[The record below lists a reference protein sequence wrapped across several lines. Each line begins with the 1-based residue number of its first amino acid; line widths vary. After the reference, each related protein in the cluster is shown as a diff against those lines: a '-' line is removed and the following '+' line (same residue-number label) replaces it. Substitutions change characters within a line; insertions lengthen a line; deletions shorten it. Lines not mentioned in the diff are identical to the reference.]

1 MTTEKE
7 KSKSQT
13 KPTSNKEE
21 SVEGTLSVKDKT
33 GTPQTEKEKTDVD
46 DYIDEHF
53 PKGKDKRRGEVLV
66 VNALAQIKGKS
77 ETISNFAEKIK
88 KELRVIVRELKEI
101 KPEDNTQYQ
110 KILLQL
116 LLLERVFEIIDK
128 LVEEQ
133 TSGELTTK

>member
-1 MTTEKE
+1 MK
-7 KSKSQT
+7 
-13 KPTSNKEE
+13 
-21 SVEGTLSVKDKT
+21 
-33 GTPQTEKEKTDVD
+33 TEKEKTDVE

-53 PKGKDKRRGEVLV
+53 PKGEDKRRGEVLV
-66 VNALAQIKGKS
+66 VNALAQIKGKA
-77 ETISNFAEKIK
+77 EAISNFAEKIK

-133 TSGELTTK
+133 TSGELAK

>member
-1 MTTEKE
+1 MK
-7 KSKSQT
+7 T
-13 KPTSNKEE
+13 K
-21 SVEGTLSVKDKT
+21 
-33 GTPQTEKEKTDVD
+33 KEKTDVD
-46 DYIDEHF
+46 DYIDKHF
-53 PKGKDKRRGEVLV
+53 PKGEDKRRGEVLV

-77 ETISNFAEKIK
+77 EAISNFAEKIK

-133 TSGELTTK
+133 TSGELAKEQETTE